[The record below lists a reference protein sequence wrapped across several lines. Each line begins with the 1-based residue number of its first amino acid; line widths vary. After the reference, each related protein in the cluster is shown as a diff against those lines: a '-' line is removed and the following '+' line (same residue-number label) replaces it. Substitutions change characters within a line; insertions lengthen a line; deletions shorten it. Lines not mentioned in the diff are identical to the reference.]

1 MFAVYLDT
9 TVYIKDRSV
18 VWSYISQPHIINT
31 WQLHTS
37 PHTCPRN
44 LTLWHR

>member
-1 MFAVYLDT
+1 MSAVYLDIT
-9 TVYIKDRSV
+9 IYINNRSV
-18 VWSYISQPHIINT
+18 VCSYTSQPHIINT

-44 LTLWHR
+44 RTLWHR